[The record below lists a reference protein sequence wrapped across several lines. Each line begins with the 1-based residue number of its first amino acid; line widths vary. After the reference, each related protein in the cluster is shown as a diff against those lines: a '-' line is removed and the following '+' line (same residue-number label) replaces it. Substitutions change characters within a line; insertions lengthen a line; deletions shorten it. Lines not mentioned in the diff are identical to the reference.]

1 MLKALIPEYKI
12 TSTNGSGVLKA
23 LQNENLPEIDLLVR
37 EAVQNSA
44 DAAIG
49 LKGDSSNVYFTIGE
63 FSPRRFNCELEGL
76 TDVLNVRFP
85 GEKAKFIE
93 IRDSKTSGLTG
104 PVTIETMLEDEKDH
118 GNYFKLVFENG
129 QEQTNSDQGQ
139 AGGSWGYGKS
149 VYYRAGSGLVVF
161 YSRIQKGPSYESR
174 LVVSLVEHDET
185 GKSMLK
191 EIQANS
197 LGRAW
202 WGSSDQ
208 APDDQIL
215 PVTDL
220 EVISGILAIFGL
232 EPFGGDNTGTAVI
245 IPYIDEAR
253 LLKGIFPE
261 ECGIPEDEMEMC
273 SWKDDLAEYINLSL
287 QRWYA
292 PKLFNK
298 HLDQFPDSKW
308 LMARVNNVP
317 IRFKDMRPFFQLVQE
332 LYNVAISANAG
343 MGYVSERFPKIKAID
358 IPSTKVEGGKAGTV
372 ATVRIT
378 ADELDPN
385 GSTISLYTYLR
396 LFSKTS
402 GNDPIV
408 MFARTPG
415 LVLDY
420 KIDGKWANN
429 LSRPESDD
437 EYIVAFFVP
446 RCEVPLKKNITVADF
461 REMPLGEYLRKGEK
475 SDHMDWEDVSGLN
488 IIGNIKRQVI
498 NKVNAENKQDE
509 IVPVDGSAS
518 KLSGRLGKRLL
529 PSLSYGKKKASG
541 GGSGGSGGGSINNLV
556 LHLESP
562 SIDGDS
568 VELGFGVEFQNTKR
582 SASIGFFVE
591 EESGSGLDAQSW
603 LDKIE
608 TDFPLRLEAIKDCKT
623 QVKNVGT
630 ASDFSSTCTRE
641 RRIAYSKHSKL
652 RMDIMPNGSTVSG
665 FTIENEM
672 TNVLFTGTLVFRLI
686 DRKYSFEFK
695 EVEHV
700 KETR

>member
-1 MLKALIPEYKI
+1 MLKALIPEYQL

-23 LQNENLPEIDLLVR
+23 LQNDNLPEIDLLVR

-49 LKGDSSNVYFTIGE
+49 LEGDSSNVYFTIGD
-63 FSPRRFNCELEGL
+63 FNPGQFNAQLEGL
-76 TDVLNVRFP
+76 TNVLNKRFP
-85 GEKAKFIE
+85 GGSAKFIE
-93 IRDSKTSGLTG
+93 IRDSKTTGLTG
-104 PVTIETMLEDEKDH
+104 PVTIEGMLEQGKDH

-149 VYYRAGSGLVVF
+149 VYYRAGSGLVVY
-161 YSRIQKGPSYESR
+161 YSRIRLGSDYESR
-174 LVVSLVEHDET
+174 LMVSLVEHDEA

-191 EIQANS
+191 EVQANS
-197 LGRAW
+197 IGRAW
-202 WGSSDQ
+202 WGSPEQ
-208 APDDQIL
+208 AQKDQIL

-220 EVISGILAIFGL
+220 DEIESILRIFGL
-232 EPFGGDNTGTAVI
+232 SPFDGNNTGTAVI
-245 IPYIDEAR
+245 IPYIDETR

-261 ECGIPEDEMEMC
+261 ECGIPEDEMDMC

-298 HLDQFPDSKW
+298 NLDQFPESKW
-308 LMARVNNVP
+308 LLARVNSVP
-317 IRFKDMRPFFQLVQE
+317 VRFKDMRPFFQLVQE
-332 LYNVAISANAG
+332 LYNVAISANVG
-343 MGYVSERFPKIKAID
+343 VSYEPERFPNIKAIP

-372 ATVRIT
+372 ATVRIST
-378 ADELDPN
+378 EELDPN

-396 LFSKTS
+396 LFSKIA

-429 LSRPESDD
+429 LSRPESDE

-446 RCEVPLKKNITVADF
+446 KCEVKLKSNIAVAEF
-461 REMPLGEYLRKGEK
+461 RGMPLGEYLRRGEK
-475 SDHMDWEDVSGLN
+475 SDHMDWEDISGLN
-488 IIGNIKRQVI
+488 IIGNIKRQVV
-498 NKVNAENKQDE
+498 NKINAENKKDE
-509 IVPVDGSAS
+509 PVAVDGSAS
-518 KLSGRLGKRLL
+518 KLSGKLGRRLL
-529 PSLSYGKKKASG
+529 PSLNYGKKRGSG
-541 GGSGGSGGGSINNLV
+541 GGSGGSSGGAANNLE
-556 LHLESP
+556 LRFGSP
-562 SIDGDS
+562 KIDGDN
-568 VELGFGVEFQNTKR
+568 VELGFSIGFQNNKR

-591 EESGSGLDAQSW
+591 EESGSGLDAKNW

-608 TDFPLRLEAIKDCKT
+608 TNFPLRLVAIRDCKS
-623 QVKNVGT
+623 QSKNTGVT
-630 ASDFSSTCTRE
+630 TDFSNPCTLE
-641 RRIAYSKHSKL
+641 RRIAYSSHSKL
-652 RMDIMPNGSTVSG
+652 RMDVIPNGPTASG
-665 FTIENEM
+665 FTVENEI
-672 TNVLFTGTLVFRLI
+672 TNVLFTGTLVFELI

-695 EVEHV
+695 EI
-700 KETR
+700 